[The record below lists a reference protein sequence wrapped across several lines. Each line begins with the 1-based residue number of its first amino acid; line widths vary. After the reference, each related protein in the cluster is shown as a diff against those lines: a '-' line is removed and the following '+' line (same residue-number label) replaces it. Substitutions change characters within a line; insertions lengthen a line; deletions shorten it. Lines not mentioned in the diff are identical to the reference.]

1 MKIIYI
7 ANNWIA
13 DGSSSVYA
21 TYNSWG
27 IARTGI
33 ETHLIVRN
41 VSQGDTPSLLKSY
54 FNLECPQT
62 LTIHRL
68 EKRFKKA
75 NIEYY
80 WKAAR
85 LVKRLADE
93 DTVVISRTPKILP
106 HLLRIKN
113 RRFRIFY
120 ETHNFFH
127 DLSRRD
133 DLPKK
138 NFSLHKTA
146 FQEKL
151 ALKRIDGLICL
162 THTLKELWQ
171 EYVDLPSHVIYPG
184 LIAAHPRQPGQDT
197 FNLAYT
203 GSLDMG
209 RGIDR
214 ILDMAAHLPSR
225 YRVWLFGGKK
235 KREIGEMKNRI
246 HQAGLEGTVKVSG
259 WLTQTELQQ
268 RLGEMHLGLLPLK
281 DNFFNRYLTAPSK
294 FFDYMSQSLPA
305 VASSLPAL
313 DELVKQ
319 NNLGITVDWDQPN
332 EVARSIVRLMGDPPK
347 YNILTDSVYRFAQ
360 EHTWEKRGERI
371 AEALFPAP
379 AQ

>member
-21 TYNSWG
+21 TYNVWAM
-27 IARTGI
+27 ARNQI

-54 FNLECPQT
+54 FNLECPDS
-62 LTIHRL
+62 LTIHRVD
-68 EKRFKKA
+68 KRFKKA

-80 WKAAR
+80 WKASR
-85 LVKRLADE
+85 LVRRLADE
-93 DTVVISRTPKILP
+93 DTAVISRTPKVLP

-113 RRFRIFY
+113 RKFRIFY

-162 THTLKELWQ
+162 TQTLKELWQ
-171 EYVDLPSHVIYPG
+171 EYVDLPLHVVYPG
-184 LIAAHPRQPGQDT
+184 LIAAHPPQQRDQP

-214 ILDMAAHLPSR
+214 ILDMAAHLPSS
-225 YRVWLFGGKK
+225 YRVWLFGGKNRGEIHDM
-235 KREIGEMKNRI
+235 KRHIQE
-246 HQAGLEGTVKVSG
+246 AGLEGTVEVSG

-268 RLGEMHLGLLPLK
+268 RLGKMHLGLLPLK

-294 FFDYMSQSLPA
+294 FFDYLSHALPT

-319 NNLGITVDWDQPN
+319 NDLGVCVDWDQPN
-332 EVARSIVRLMGDPPK
+332 EVAREIVRLMSDPPK
-347 YNILTDSVYRFAQ
+347 YNILTDRVYRFAQ
-360 EHTWEKRGERI
+360 EHTWEKRGQRI
-371 AEALFPAP
+371 AKALFHDSK
-379 AQ
+379 

>member
-13 DGSSSVYA
+13 DGSSTVYA
-21 TYNSWG
+21 TYNVWG
-27 IARTGI
+27 MARNQI

-41 VSQGDTPSLLKSY
+41 VSQGDTQSLMKSY
-54 FNLECPQT
+54 FNLDCPDN
-62 LTIHRL
+62 LHIHRL

-85 LVKRLADE
+85 LVRSLAGE

-113 RRFRIFY
+113 RKFRIFY
-120 ETHNFFH
+120 ETHNFFQ
-127 DLSRRD
+127 DLSLRD
-133 DLPKK
+133 DLPQK
-138 NFSLHKTA
+138 NVSLLKTA
-146 FQEKL
+146 YQERK

-171 EYVDLPSHVIYPG
+171 GYVDLPMHVIYPG
-184 LIAAHPRQPGQDT
+184 LIEAHPPQPAGGDIQ
-197 FNLAYT
+197 LAYT
-203 GSLDMG
+203 GSLDSG
-209 RGIDR
+209 RGVDR
-214 ILDMAAHLPSR
+214 ILSMAAHLPSN
-225 YRVWLFGGKK
+225 YRVYLFGGKK
-235 KREIGEMKNRI
+235 SREIEQVEARI
-246 HQAGLEGTVKVSG
+246 HQADLDDTVEVSG

-268 RLGEMHLGLLPLK
+268 RLGKMHLGLLPLK

-294 FFDYMSQSLPA
+294 FFDYLSHALPA

-332 EVARSIVRLMGDPPK
+332 EVAQQIVRLMGDLPK

-360 EHTWEKRGERI
+360 EHTWEKRGRRI
-371 AEALFPAP
+371 ADALFPAP
-379 AQ
+379 R